1 MAYPSIDALQKILA
15 QDVFGYAADRK
26 KAAGRALGTF
36 VEIITLYAL
45 DSWGY
50 KNSIALERSIPEYA
64 NPLLT
69 HKVEFSLH
77 PILNSTTVDLQDIQ
91 LPITA
96 AKITGTRPNSSN
108 TSVVRNLSSQL
119 LSRDSLLRNACIVG
133 ETPTGFQVASLHS
146 YHDAATPTVA
156 QVELTDLYR
165 HPFAIVECK
174 RVGVEEGARKGP
186 QSIEKAKQGA
196 YVARSVSSLQKIRLR
211 NGEIGGIL
219 HHEDNSITCQPYGVL
234 LQQVLASNL
243 RSLLEGFILT
253 IGVVSN
259 HGNWFTA
266 QNQNKEMKVLSQS
279 YDWLLFLTDSAL
291 AQFISDA
298 LLEPNADMK
307 HVRDVFLRS
316 YSGQRRKNSFTK
328 VQIDLEADRKLRAY
342 FHANRSDIDKWF
354 SLIAPHN
361 STISELRAELD
372 ALSQKK
378 WKTILNL

>member
-77 PILNSTTVDLQDIQ
+77 PILNSTTVELQDIQ

-133 ETPTGFQVASLHS
+133 ETATGFQVASLRS

-174 RVGVEEGARKGP
+174 RVGVEEGARK
-186 QSIEKAKQGA
+186 A
-196 YVARSVSSLQKIRLR
+196 
-211 NGEIGGIL
+211 
-219 HHEDNSITCQPYGVL
+219 
-234 LQQVLASNL
+234 
-243 RSLLEGFILT
+243 RSLLKKQ
-253 IGVVSN
+253 S
-259 HGNWFTA
+259 
-266 QNQNKEMKVLSQS
+266 KEHM
-279 YDWLLFLTDSAL
+279 
-291 AQFISDA
+291 
-298 LLEPNADMK
+298 
-307 HVRDVFLRS
+307 
-316 YSGQRRKNSFTK
+316 
-328 VQIDLEADRKLRAY
+328 
-342 FHANRSDIDKWF
+342 
-354 SLIAPHN
+354 
-361 STISELRAELD
+361 
-372 ALSQKK
+372 
-378 WKTILNL
+378 

>member
-1 MAYPSIDALQKILA
+1 M
-15 QDVFGYAADRK
+15 
-26 KAAGRALGTF
+26 
-36 VEIITLYAL
+36 
-45 DSWGY
+45 
-50 KNSIALERSIPEYA
+50 
-64 NPLLT
+64 
-69 HKVEFSLH
+69 
-77 PILNSTTVDLQDIQ
+77 
-91 LPITA
+91 
-96 AKITGTRPNSSN
+96 
-108 TSVVRNLSSQL
+108 
-119 LSRDSLLRNACIVG
+119 
-133 ETPTGFQVASLHS
+133 
-146 YHDAATPTVA
+146 
-156 QVELTDLYR
+156 
-165 HPFAIVECK
+165 
-174 RVGVEEGARKGP
+174 
-186 QSIEKAKQGA
+186 
-196 YVARSVSSLQKIRLR
+196 SSLQKIRLR

-307 HVRDVFLRS
+307 HVQEVFLRS

-342 FHANRSDIDKWF
+342 FHANRSDIDRWF

-372 ALSQKK
+372 ALSQKN